1 MGSAESARQ
10 PPVQNMSLT
19 REDLENG
26 LMQQLFSECR
36 GGPRCLSDEELD
48 ASIRC
53 TLAGH
58 APGEDIWVFG
68 YGSLIWNP
76 LFHYLER
83 RTATLRGYHRRFC
96 LWSMMGRGTPE
107 NPGLVLGLDRG
118 GSCRGVAYRV
128 DAEHRDTV
136 IAYLRERELV
146 TGVYTEAWRAVRLD
160 HRGRPRVTALTYLVN
175 RDHVQYAGSLDRARI
190 LELVRSGRG
199 RSGANAEYVVN
210 TAVHLRDLGF
220 RDAVLDWVAERL
232 GDRGTMPPD
241 QDAAP

>member
-1 MGSAESARQ
+1 
-10 PPVQNMSLT
+10 MSLT

-118 GSCRGVAYRV
+118 GVCRGVVYRISAHHAV
-128 DAEHRDTV
+128 EELRLLWRREMVVGSYCPRWLKVEAPGHASREDVRALAFVVNREHCNYAGRLPDERVATALATARGHIGASAEYLMKTFEGLAAHGIHDRHL
-136 IAYLRERELV
+136 AGLRER
-146 TGVYTEAWRAVRLD
+146 
-160 HRGRPRVTALTYLVN
+160 
-175 RDHVQYAGSLDRARI
+175 
-190 LELVRSGRG
+190 
-199 RSGANAEYVVN
+199 
-210 TAVHLRDLGF
+210 
-220 RDAVLDWVAERL
+220 VLAF
-232 GDRGTMPPD
+232 GG
-241 QDAAP
+241 